1 MSDENRKS
9 LRHRLILMITSLISI
24 AVIMACTILLTHLY
38 KNQHRD
44 LQEKLSI
51 IANVLL
57 ENASAS
63 LEFSDKDDAGNVLQT
78 LKGVEGIEQAAFYLN
93 EKLFVSHVFEGKKAK
108 KQLDIQKTDLHIFY
122 FENKIQ
128 VMSALTLDPQNI
140 ASIVIITNLNHLTNG
155 FYEDVFMTL
164 GVVFFVIV
172 ITLVL
177 AVKLQRSVT
186 TPIVELSK
194 AARYISEYEDFTYRT
209 KNFENDEIGD
219 LTTAFNHML
228 SQIEKRTKELL
239 VERQNAEDKAQEAIE
254 AQKKV
259 VEESKSRKEAEVASR
274 MKSEFLANMS
284 HEIRTPM
291 NSILG
296 FSELLTKEVEGSKAI
311 NYLNSINASGRS
323 LMNLIDDILD
333 LSKVEAGKLEL
344 KYTTFN
350 IRMFLNEFAAIFK
363 QKLQQKEIHFSTEV
377 DEQVPEFVSLDE
389 TRLRQILF
397 NLIGNAVKFTDKGF
411 IKLKLLA
418 ELANETCSLTLS
430 VEDSGIG
437 MARESL
443 EKIFGSFEQASVQT
457 SVKYGGTGLGLAICK
472 KLMEL
477 LGGEISVTS
486 ELNKGT
492 VFTIK
497 LNDVQIEKG
506 VLKTS
511 VEEQP
516 TREYSFLPATI
527 LVVDDIAL
535 NRELM
540 IEHLAEFPFKIL
552 EAEDGQIALQKLSQE
567 KIDLVFMDM
576 KMPEM
581 DGYTA
586 TRKAKELSSTCEVP
600 IVACTASAMKE
611 NEELIRELCDGF
623 LKKPYSEK
631 ELFEEMSKFLNHS
644 LSEIPEK
651 KEEIDLQIRKFN
663 AEERVILERII
674 DQLKDLLPKVATAIE
689 TMTVNELQ
697 EILQSIKDITSTL
710 SISDVSTW
718 LESYAENLTNFELEE
733 VTSLLKRFPALL
745 VALEKLKNAEV

>member
-1 MSDENRKS
+1 MSDESRKS

-44 LQEKLSI
+44 LEEKLSI
-51 IANVLL
+51 LADVLL

-63 LEFSDKDDAGNVLQT
+63 LEFSDKGDASSVLKT
-78 LKGVEGIEQAAFYLN
+78 LKGVEGIEQAVFYLN
-93 EKLFVSHVFEGKKAK
+93 DKLFVSHTFADNKVAK
-108 KQLDIQKTDLHIFY
+108 DLDISKTDLHISY
-122 FENKIQ
+122 YQNKVQ
-128 VMSALTLDPQNI
+128 VKSTLTLDPQNE
-140 ASIVIITNLNHLTNG
+140 ASIVIVTNLNHLTSG

-186 TPIVELSK
+186 APIVELSK

-209 KNFENDEIGD
+209 KSFENDEIGD
-219 LTTAFNHML
+219 LTNAFNHML
-228 SQIEKRTKELL
+228 SQIEKRTKDLL
-239 VERQNAEDKAQEAIE
+239 IERQNAEDKAQEAIE

-296 FSELLTKEVEGSKAI
+296 FSELLTKEVNGSKAI

-350 IRMFLNEFAAIFK
+350 VRMFVNDFADIFK

-377 DEQVPEFVSLDE
+377 AEEVPEFISLDE

-411 IKLKLLA
+411 IKLKLAA
-418 ELANETCSLTLS
+418 EVEKDKCSLSLS

-437 MARESL
+437 IEEEHL

-477 LGGEISVTS
+477 LGGEISVKS
-486 ELNKGT
+486 EINKGT
-492 VFTIK
+492 IFTIK
-497 LNDVQIEKG
+497 LSDVKIEKG
-506 VLKTS
+506 VTKKS
-511 VEEQP
+511 VYELP
-516 TREYSFLPATI
+516 TRNYTFLPATI

-540 IEHLAEFPFKIL
+540 IEHLAEFPFKII
-552 EAEDGQIALQKLSQE
+552 EAADGKEALDKLSQE

-586 TRKAKELSSTCEVP
+586 TRKAKELSSTCEIP

-611 NEELIRELCDGF
+611 NEELIREICDGF
-623 LKKPYSEK
+623 LKKPYSEM
-631 ELFEEMSKFLNHS
+631 ELFEEMSKFLKHS
-644 LSEIPEK
+644 LSDFDE
-651 KEEIDLQIRKFN
+651 KEEIDSQIRKLN
-663 AEERVILERII
+663 AEERVILESII
-674 DQLKDLLPKVATAIE
+674 GKLRELLPKVAQAID

-697 EILQSIKDITSTL
+697 EILESVRKLSKYL
-710 SISDVSTW
+710 SISDLNVWVRT
-718 LESYAENLTNFELEE
+718 YAESLNNFELGVITE
-733 VTSLLKRFPALL
+733 LLKDFSGLISTL
-745 VALEKLKNAEV
+745 DKLKDKIN